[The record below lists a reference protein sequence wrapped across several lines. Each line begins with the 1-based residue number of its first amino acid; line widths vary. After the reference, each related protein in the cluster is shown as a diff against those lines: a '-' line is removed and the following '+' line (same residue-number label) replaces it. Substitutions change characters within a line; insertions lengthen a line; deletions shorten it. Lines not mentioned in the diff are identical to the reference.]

1 MKRKSAVT
9 AYNDIFI
16 FYSFMIMKG
25 VTEKTNHLSGWGGKE
40 RVTHEEDVGFGLTW
54 STSRGI

>member
-1 MKRKSAVT
+1 VKRKSAVT

-16 FYSFMIMKG
+16 FYSFMIMKD

-40 RVTHEEDVGFGLTW
+40 G
-54 STSRGI
+54 